1 MAMEFENR
9 VVLVTGAAG
18 GIGKAVARRFL
29 AEGAQVFAADLRAD
43 RLEAAVG
50 ELAGSPGATIYPIE
64 ADVTVVADCERM
76 VAVTVAGGGRLDAL
90 VNCAGLWV
98 EGPSETMS
106 EADWDRV
113 VSVNLK
119 GTFFCCRYAIPEL
132 RRTQGCIVNVSSEAG
147 VVGTPET
154 AIYTASK
161 GGVNLLTKSL
171 ALELAGDL
179 VRVNAVCPGDVATP
193 MLQYQADTYGGGD
206 PEGLPAAPARF
217 LRAGRA
223 RPLHQ
228 ARRDRRARLLPGRRE
243 SGADHRRSPLDRLR
257 HERGLHVRMTRSGRA
272 RAAGRAGAN
281 EPASL

>member
-1 MAMEFENR
+1 MEFENR
-9 VVLVTGAAG
+9 VVLVTGAGG

-29 AEGAQVFAADLRAD
+29 AEGAQVFAADLQAD
-43 RLEAAVG
+43 RLEAVVG

-76 VAVTVAGGGRLDAL
+76 IGVAVAGGGRLDAL

-98 EGPSETMS
+98 EGPTETMT
-106 EADWDRV
+106 EDDWDRV

-132 RRTQGCIVNVSSEAG
+132 RKTQGSIVNVSSEAG

-171 ALELAGDL
+171 ALELAADL

-193 MLQYQADTYGGGD
+193 MLQYQADTFGGGD
-206 PEGLPAAPARF
+206 PEGYLRRLLGSYAQGERARFIRPDEIAELVYYLAGEKAAPITGALLSIDF
-217 LRAGRA
+217 GTSAGYTYA
-223 RPLHQ
+223 
-228 ARRDRRARLLPGRRE
+228 
-243 SGADHRRSPLDRLR
+243 
-257 HERGLHVRMTRSGRA
+257 
-272 RAAGRAGAN
+272 
-281 EPASL
+281 